1 MNEITSWIQ
10 ANWYAFGNLF
20 SQFAFLLA
28 GVWFARKILRT
39 MRASQEQFG
48 ALLKLSL
55 TDGLKEQSKLNT
67 ATDRPS
73 PYVLADWPATQ
84 ASPLSLPESHA
95 PSKGIAK
102 AWKGVIV
109 WLETPM
115 GSGSEGH
122 SPLRKVTRWLQT
134 PAGS

>member
-1 MNEITSWIQ
+1 MNELNSWMQ
-10 ANWYAFGNLF
+10 DNWYAFGNLF

-55 TDGLKEQSKLNT
+55 TDGLKEQSKLS
-67 ATDRPS
+67 ASTDPSS

-84 ASPLSLPESHA
+84 APPLSLPE
-95 PSKGIAK
+95 PEPRSKRLAK
-102 AWKGVIV
+102 AWKGAIV
-109 WLETPM
+109 WLETPI
-115 GSGSEGH
+115 GSEGPG
-122 SPLRKVTRWLQT
+122 PLRKVVRWLQT
-134 PAGS
+134 PAGN